1 MRLYLKP
8 FLLFIIFI
16 FLSKGAFAQ
25 SILEVVVV
33 DSLNK
38 PQEGIS
44 IFVKEAAL
52 GLVSNKDG
60 MAQVSLPNGMYTLSY
75 KYPGYKP
82 GERTITIP
90 TNDSLPVKIRL
101 DKDSL
106 YIPDLQPKDNEA
118 LALEVIKEAIYN
130 TSVYTSSVGYYK
142 ANSYIKGDFS
152 IKKVSDI
159 IDRITFFVQ
168 KHYLSDIKDKKLTQ
182 EIYNEIEYSY
192 PDNYNIR
199 ILASAGNIPNEFN
212 ERGIIEYLDGSIY
225 SGRFNDYIS
234 PLNANAPMYYR
245 YKYGGYYINRGTVL
259 HKIKVESKLKDPELL
274 NGYLY
279 IADGD
284 WYVDHAE
291 LTAEAGGAVQ
301 STSISYHNIRDKIF
315 LPVTYFMNISFQ
327 QLGTGGEVKYYTSLK
342 YDAVN
347 DNVSKNITGDITSD
361 PLAYKREKSYWEE
374 IRTLPPSGEEDIL
387 NDSIH
392 FSRERFNPSNFLL
405 GKIIL
410 GGYIFG
416 NDSSKISARY
426 NGVKMV
432 FRDYNYV
439 DGFWLGERFDI
450 KARLDN
456 NKSLEFHPYVYYA
469 TARKRLL
476 WGSDVV
482 YNYKPRKQG
491 KLTFDFGSKS
501 VDFNSQILSRY
512 QNYFGS
518 LILGE
523 NYNFFYQKDYFSV
536 SNSVNPIRKLKISAT
551 LGIEKR
557 SGLSNHTDFNILGR
571 NKIKPNIYPDD
582 RFDRTYYTVNL
593 LYSPFSRYT
602 ASDVIEMM
610 EKRVPIIFSA
620 EYQESFS
627 GWQTNNSTYRKIK
640 GSFIHNVKLDYFTHI
655 DYKIESGVFLR
666 RGSKMHFADY
676 QHFGATDIIID
687 LGSLFDSFLLLDN
700 YELQTNKYWVSASF
714 NYSGKYILLKY
725 IPFLQGMPFTE
736 NLHLKSLLTPNTDL
750 YTELGY
756 SISITR
762 RIGIGGYTSLD
773 NAKVKKFG
781 VRFSLDLSSLGIK

>member
-1 MRLYLKP
+1 MRLHLKP
-8 FLLFIIFI
+8 FLFFIIFI
-16 FLSKGAFAQ
+16 FFANGAYAQ
-25 SILEVVVV
+25 NLEVVVV
-33 DSLNK
+33 NSLNK
-38 PQEGIS
+38 PLEGIS
-44 IFVKEAAL
+44 VFVKEAAL

-60 MAQVSLPNGMYTLSY
+60 ITQASLPDGTYTLSY
-75 KYPGYKP
+75 KHPGYKW
-82 GERTITIP
+82 GERIITIP
-90 TNDSLPVKIRL
+90 YNDSLPVKIIL
-101 DKDSL
+101 QKDSL
-106 YIPDLQPKDNEA
+106 YIPALQPRDNEN
-118 LALEVIKEAIYN
+118 LAIEVIKEAIYN
-130 TSVYTSSVGYYK
+130 ASIYASSAGYYK

-159 IDRITFFVQ
+159 IDKITFFVQ
-168 KHYLSDIKDKKLTQ
+168 KHYLSDIKNKKLTQ

-192 PDNYNIR
+192 PDNYNVR

-212 ERGIIEYLDGSIY
+212 EKGIIEYIDGSIY
-225 SGRFNDYIS
+225 SSRFNDYIS
-234 PLNANAPMYYR
+234 PLNVNASMYYR
-245 YKYGGYYINRGTVL
+245 YKYEGYYINRGNVL

-291 LTAEAGGAVQ
+291 LTAEVGGITQLA
-301 STSISYHNIRDKIF
+301 SISYHNIRGKIF
-315 LPVTYFMNISFQ
+315 LPVTYFINIAFQ

-342 YDAVN
+342 YETIN
-347 DNVSKNITGDITSD
+347 ENVDKNVIGDITSD
-361 PLAYKREKSYWEE
+361 PLAEKRDEHYWEKK
-374 IRTLPPSGEEDIL
+374 RTLPLSDEEGIL
-387 NDSIH
+387 DSIH

-439 DGFWLGERFDI
+439 DGFWLGERFDV
-450 KARLDN
+450 KARLQD
-456 NKSLEFHPYVYYA
+456 NKSLEFHPYIYYA

-476 WGSDVV
+476 WGSDVI
-482 YNYKPRKQG
+482 YNYKPRKRG

-501 VDFNSQILSRY
+501 ADFNSQILSRY
-512 QNYFGS
+512 QNYFAS

-536 SNSVNPIRKLKISAT
+536 NNSINPISKLKISAT

-557 SGLSNHTDFNILGR
+557 SGLSNNTDFNILGR

-593 LYSPFSRYT
+593 LYTPFSGYA

-610 EKRVPIIFSA
+610 ERRVPIIFSA

-627 GWQTNNSTYRKIK
+627 GWQKNNSTYSKIK
-640 GSFIHNVKLDYFTHI
+640 GSFIHNIELDYFTHI
-655 DYKIESGVFLR
+655 DYKIESGVFIR

-700 YELQTNKYWVSASF
+700 YELQTNKYWVNVSL

-725 IPFLQGMPFTE
+725 IPFLQGKPFTE

-762 RIGIGGYTSLD
+762 RIGIGGYASFNNTK
-773 NAKVKKFG
+773 AKKFG